1 MKISYSWL
9 NNYLSETISLEK
21 ITNTLTEIGLEVE
34 EVTTFQP
41 VKGMLKGVVTGEV
54 LEKIKHPNA
63 DKLSCVKINIGEKVL
78 DIVCGAP
85 NIDKGQKVMVAT
97 VGTVLYPENK
107 KEGFKI
113 SKSKIRGEVS
123 EGMVCS
129 EKELGISENH
139 EGIMVLPNDTPI
151 GIPASDYFNLKE
163 DYVIEIG
170 LTPNR
175 SDAMSHYGVA
185 RDLVAA
191 LKFRGEKIDLKLPDV
206 NEQLFEKNKE
216 KYPVEVLDVEKCP
229 RYAGVLVKDVKVAS
243 SPEWLQQ
250 KLKAIGLHPIN
261 NVVDVTN
268 YVLHELGQPL
278 HAFDADKI
286 KGNKVIV
293 KTLPDNTPFVTL
305 DAEERKLSAD
315 DLMICNEQEPMC
327 IAGVF
332 GGLHSGITNES
343 KAVFLESAYFNP
355 RSIRKTAKRHGLNTD
370 ASFRFERGVDPN
382 KVIFAL
388 KRAAQ
393 LICEIAGGN
402 IASAITDVYPQP
414 IENFKVDFSIKKC
427 NDLLGIDIPKEKLL
441 NILDL
446 LAIKVLKDQGDELTL
461 EVPLY
466 RNDVTRQAD
475 VVEEIL
481 RIYGYDNVHFGST
494 LNSSLSFQKGINENN
509 LNQLV
514 SSQLNALGFN
524 EVFNNSLTKSAY
536 YQNNEQIV
544 KIINPLSNELDVLRA
559 SMIYGMLENTN
570 YNINRKQSDLK
581 LFEWGNTYWK
591 EQENYL
597 QQHNLSLLISGRLA
611 KESWNTNDDE
621 GDFYYL
627 KGIAFQII
635 EKTGIKID
643 QLLEETFKN
652 EVFEYGITYKLGEK
666 IIFELG
672 KVNPELTKQFDVN
685 KPVFYAQFNWDNVIK
700 NAAKIKIKYEPVSKF
715 PSVRR
720 DLALLI
726 DKQVTFEAL
735 KNIAQKKGG
744 KILKA
749 VNLFDV
755 YEGDKIEPGK
765 KSYALS
771 FLFVDNQ
778 KTLTDKQIE
787 KLMDQ
792 LIQSFK
798 TELGATIR

>member
-63 DKLSCVKINIGEKVL
+63 DKLSCVKINIAEKVL

-97 VGTVLYPENK
+97 VGTVLYPENE

-206 NEQLFEKNKE
+206 NEQLFIKNKE
-216 KYPVEVLDVEKCP
+216 KYPVEILDVEKCP
-229 RYAGVLVKDVKVAS
+229 RYAGVLIKDVKVAS

-355 RSIRKTAKRHGLNTD
+355 SSIRKTAKRHGLNTD

-393 LICEIAGGN
+393 LICEITGGN
-402 IASAITDVYPQP
+402 IASGITDVYPQP
-414 IENFKVDFSIKKC
+414 IENIKVDFSIKKC

-446 LAIKVLKDQGDELTL
+446 LAIKVLKEKVDELTL

-481 RIYGYDNVHFGST
+481 RIYGYDNVHFDST
-494 LNSSLSFQKGINENN
+494 LNSSLSFQKGINENK

-559 SMIYGMLENTN
+559 SMVYGMLENTN
-570 YNINRKQSDLK
+570 YNINRKQTDLK

-591 EQENYL
+591 EQDNYR

-611 KESWNTNDDE
+611 KESWNTNDKE

-635 EKTGIKID
+635 EKTGIIID
-643 QLLEETFKN
+643 QLIEETFEN
-652 EVFEYGITYKLGEK
+652 EVFEYGISYKIGEK

-672 KVNPELTKQFDVN
+672 KVNPVLTKHFDVN
-685 KPVFYAQFNWDNVIK
+685 KLVFYAQFNWDNVIK
-700 NAAKIKIKYEPVSKF
+700 KAAKIKIKYEPVSKF

-744 KILKA
+744 KILKS